1 MEEAQRRGGWQR
13 ETWLSQGMSQHHQH
27 PETRTILKNESL
39 LTLGNTFTE
48 LEIMQSSRVK
58 AKGEEGSRG

>member
-27 PETRTILKNESL
+27 PETRTRGTNDGIHGQE
-39 LTLGNTFTE
+39 E
-48 LEIMQSSRVK
+48 E
-58 AKGEEGSRG
+58 KGGR